1 MSTAETPVSAITV
14 PEYGLP
20 FDSTNWQISAA
31 KLNNK
36 TWLVC
41 DADFIVAY
49 GQHLRGMPVRII
61 GTKVNGIFRPDRSYF
76 WSADDSHWIED
87 TGIAHLHDKDTDEA
101 GGLYRNVLLANI
113 NNYYETNMLH
123 PTASNFK
130 VLVQG
135 SAVNTTSKGVELVTD
150 NVTGDW
156 AQTSLPGGALDLRKP
171 CAVDINGYTNSGKN
185 FAAKIG
191 IAMENVTATEG
202 LNQRFGLEVCDVANT
217 QRTWNVASG
226 DGTAWTMEPSSESC
240 ERTVT
245 QGWKLELAPLVS
257 VKYSRLDSS
266 NFDII
271 SIKTSNVP
279 GTGQTAIGNVFNIGY
294 KTNETVIKTYFLSAL
309 RIIGKLPN
317 FFLAPSQQV
326 GSI

>member
-1 MSTAETPVSAITV
+1 MSTSETPITAITI

-20 FDSTNWQISAA
+20 FDSINWEISAA

-41 DADFIVAY
+41 DADFIADY

-61 GTKVNGIFRPDRSYF
+61 GSKTNGIFRPDRSYF
-76 WSADDSHWIED
+76 WSADNSHWIED
-87 TGIAHLHDKDTDEA
+87 TGISHLHNLDTDEA
-101 GGLYRNVLLANI
+101 GGLYRNILLANI
-113 NNYYETNMLH
+113 SNYYEMNMLH
-123 PTASNFK
+123 PNSNRFV
-130 VLVQG
+130 VLVSG
-135 SAVNTTSKGVELVTD
+135 GAVNTTANGVELVTD
-150 NVTGDW
+150 NIANDW
-156 AQTSLPGGALDLRKP
+156 AQIKLPGGAIDLRKP
-171 CAVDINGYTNSGKN
+171 CAVDINGYSMSGKN

-191 IAMENVTATEG
+191 IGMENVTATEG
-202 LNQRFGLEVCDVANT
+202 LTQRFGIEVCDVANT
-217 QRTWNVASG
+217 QRTWNLASG
-226 DGTAWTMEPSSESC
+226 DGTAWTMEPTSEAC
-240 ERTVT
+240 ERTT
-245 QGWKLELAPLVS
+245 SQGWKLELLPLQN

-279 GTGQTAIGNVFNIGY
+279 GTGQTAVGNVFAAGY

-317 FFLAPSQQV
+317 YFLAPSQIA
-326 GSI
+326 GST